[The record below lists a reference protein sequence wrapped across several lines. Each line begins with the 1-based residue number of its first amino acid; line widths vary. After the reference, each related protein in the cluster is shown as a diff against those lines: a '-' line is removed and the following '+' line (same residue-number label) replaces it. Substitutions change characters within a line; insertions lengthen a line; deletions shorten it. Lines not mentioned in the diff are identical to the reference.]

1 MAQLAIRSLCVFSGI
16 QITRA
21 VLRNR
26 PRSKAPVVI
35 SALRTYGT
43 AYEADGKTKVNIL
56 NKELDLGLM
65 INGFSQYGFRL
76 NNDMVIV
83 GPMAIFPRSV
93 LSWNISSFEEINED
107 SLSIFYTLEPKID
120 VLVIGIGD
128 QKVTPQLSMKI
139 IQFMKKYKINVEI
152 LTTEQACAT
161 FNFLNAESRMV
172 AAALIPPLHIT
183 YNENNVLQT
192 KLRQKQ
198 LYQVDDF

>member
-1 MAQLAIRSLCVFSGI
+1 MAHLPFRALRAVSGIRSMTNL
-16 QITRA
+16 
-21 VLRNR
+21 LRNY
-26 PRSKAPVVI
+26 PRTNTSIRTP
-35 SALRTYGT
+35 LRTYGT

-65 INGFSQYGFRL
+65 VNGFSQYGFRL
-76 NNDMVIV
+76 NNDMVII

-93 LSWNISSFEEINED
+93 LSWNVGSFEDINED

-183 YNENNVLQT
+183 YNENNILQT

-198 LYQVDDF
+198 LYQIDDF

>member
-1 MAQLAIRSLCVFSGI
+1 MAMSAIR
-16 QITRA
+16 
-21 VLRNR
+21 
-26 PRSKAPVVI
+26 
-35 SALRTYGT
+35 ALRTISVVRNMGCLRNWNKKSPLVSSFKNYSS

-76 NNDMVIV
+76 NNDMVII

-93 LSWNISSFEEINED
+93 LSWNINNFEDINED

-128 QKVTPQLSMKI
+128 QKVTPQLSKKI
-139 IQFMKKYKINVEI
+139 IEFMKKYKINVEI

-172 AAALIPPLHIT
+172 AAALIPPLHIS
-183 YNENNVLQT
+183 YNENNILQT
-192 KLRQKQ
+192 KLRKKE
-198 LYQVDDF
+198 LYHVEDF